1 MAYLK
6 TNSKENGNSIKL
18 YYEDYGKGKPVI
30 LIHGWPLSHR
40 MWDKQ
45 ISDLVEAGYRVITYD
60 RRGFGQSSK
69 PYAGYDYNTLAK
81 DLKALISKLKLKE
94 VTLIGF
100 SMGGGEVARY
110 IGNYGTSHVKKA
122 ILVGAVT
129 PYLLQTEDNDNA
141 VDGSVFESMKEG
153 IAKDRPAFFEAFGK
167 NFVSYEDLKEHVSLE
182 QIKLNWNIAMS
193 ASRKATLDCVD
204 AFGLT
209 DFREDLKKFDIPTL
223 VIHGDNDRIVPLEVS
238 GKKAMD
244 FLKHGELKVIKNG
257 SHGLSFTH
265 AEELS
270 ESILNFLS

>member
-30 LIHGWPLSHR
+30 LIHAWPLSHR

-45 ISDLVEAGYRVITYD
+45 VSRLVEAGYRVIAYD

-69 PYAGYDYNTLAK
+69 PYSGYNYNTLAK
-81 DLKALISKLKLKE
+81 DLKDLISELKLKE
-94 VTLIGF
+94 VTLVGF

-110 IGNYGTSHVKKA
+110 IGKYGTSNVKKA

-129 PYLLQTEDNDNA
+129 PFLLKTDDNDNA
-141 VDGSVFESMKEG
+141 VEPSVFESMKDA
-153 IAKDRPAFFEAFGK
+153 IASDRPAFFEGFGK
-167 NFVSYEDLKEHVSLE
+167 NFVSYEDLTDRVSLE
-182 QIKLNWNIAMS
+182 QIRLNWNIAME
-193 ASRKATLDCVD
+193 ASRKATLDCID
-204 AFGLT
+204 AFGFT
-209 DFREDLKKFDIPTL
+209 DFRKDLKKFDIPTL
-223 VIHGDNDRIVPLEVS
+223 VIHGDNDRIVPIEVS
-238 GKKAMD
+238 GIKAMD
-244 FLKHGELKVIKNG
+244 YLKHSELKVIENG

-270 ESILNFLS
+270 QAIIDFLS